1 VERYLGLLFFLL
13 FIQPAGAQ
21 QFKKALFFGNSY
33 TYVNDL
39 PGLISQVANSK
50 GDSLWHEQSTPGSYT
65 FQLHC
70 RNPLTPVLIQDTNWD
85 YVILQEQSQLPS
97 WPPDSVQLL
106 VYPYAD
112 TLNMWVKQHDSCTST
127 LFYMT
132 WGRQT
137 GDIENCPWYPQ
148 VCTYAGMQARLRQSY
163 LEMGQLFNAEVS
175 PVGVAWQ
182 NTRTL
187 YPAIELYAHDGSHPS
202 IYGSYLAAC
211 TFYGAIFQK
220 SPAGAYYPPEIPAD
234 TAAILQQIAFH
245 TVFDSLDVWYID
257 TTRVRAGFTSSYL
270 GGGSY
275 QFTNTS
281 VNALAYLWN
290 FGDQS
295 HSAETNPVHVYA
307 SAGNYLV
314 RLYANKNCDT
324 SSFAQNINVVSVDP
338 IAHSEERILY
348 PNPARDKVLVN
359 KTWMNTH
366 PSVNYSLSDQAGKI
380 ILTGKLEKS
389 IPEITISGLT
399 EGMYIVRL
407 ESSSGSTVETL
418 VIRK

>member
-1 VERYLGLLFFLL
+1 VVKYLGFLFFLL

-39 PGLISQVANSK
+39 PGLISQIAHSK
-50 GDSLWHEQSTPGSYT
+50 GDSLWHQQSTPGSYT

-70 RNPLTPVLIQDTNWD
+70 QNPVTQVLIADTNWD

-112 TLNMWVKQHDSCTST
+112 TLNLWVKQHDSCTNT

-137 GDIENCPWYPQ
+137 GDAENCPWYPQ
-148 VCTYAGMQARLRQSY
+148 VCTYAGMQARLRESY

-187 YPAIELYAHDGSHPS
+187 FPAIELYAHDGSHPS

-211 TFYGAIFQK
+211 TFYGTIFLK

-270 GGGSY
+270 GGGRY

-281 VNALAYLWN
+281 VNALAYFWD

-295 HSAETNPVHVYA
+295 YSAETNPVHAYA

-314 RLYANKNCDT
+314 KLYAYKHCDT
-324 SSFAQNINVVSVDP
+324 SSFFQNLTVVSVDP
-338 IAHSEERILY
+338 SSSADNHILF
-348 PNPARDKVLVN
+348 PNPAKDKVSIN

-366 PSVNYSLSDQAGKI
+366 PSVNYSVSNSEGKI
-380 ILTGKLEKS
+380 MLTGKLAKLNPV
-389 IPEITISGLT
+389 IDVSGLA
-399 EGMYIVRL
+399 EEIYFVKL
-407 ESSSGSTVETL
+407 ESLSGGTVETL
-418 VIRK
+418 LIRK